1 MSKKL
6 YANLDFQNMELLNV
20 ATYTEDEILA
30 MIGLSTKEINTLNS
44 IIDDNNITTIK
55 THSSSK
61 IYTDNQN
68 ILQEA
73 KDYTDKQMTKLNK
86 EYKVITDISEVVNP
100 NYVYLLKTGG
110 TVEKYILSDDGSP
123 VSLGTETIDL
133 TNIYSK
139 DEVNNDFVKKSDADI
154 TYATITTVDNIL
166 LKIGNLDNLTTTNT
180 TNLVEAIN
188 ELKLS
193 NDMLASSFANA
204 LEELGKLVGGDL

>member
-139 DEVNNDFVKKSDADI
+139 DEVNNDFDCLYKS
-154 TYATITTVDNIL
+154 YLMNVFL
-166 LKIGNLDNLTTTNT
+166 WL
-180 TNLVEAIN
+180 
-188 ELKLS
+188 
-193 NDMLASSFANA
+193 
-204 LEELGKLVGGDL
+204 